1 MRVSLLR
8 RWSVVG
14 AMAAGLGLAAER
26 TGLAAAAGVDV
37 WNLPGLE
44 RQLAEHERVEARL
57 EAQCELSVARI
68 AVKEALIADL
78 AAGRATLAG
87 VTDRFQ
93 ELNRDRPETLV
104 MLRQIYRIPDA
115 RELTA
120 RNVLDFVA
128 QRPFPSPAARAA
140 VTRRLTA
147 EFARLFP
154 AAGPPP
160 A

>member
-1 MRVSLLR
+1 MRASLLR
-8 RWSVVG
+8 RWSMVG
-14 AMAAGLGLAAER
+14 VLATGLGLAAER

-37 WNLPGLE
+37 WNLPDLE
-44 RQLAEHERVEARL
+44 RRLAEHERVDARL
-57 EAQCELSVARI
+57 EAECEQTLARI
-68 AVKEALIADL
+68 MMKEALVADL

-93 ELNRDRPETLV
+93 ALNREHPETLAA
-104 MLRQIYRIPDA
+104 LRQIYRIRDP

-140 VTRRLTA
+140 VTRRLAA